1 MTSRPLPPNNTTSD
15 GNTGTTSEKK
25 IEANRKNA
33 QFSTGPTS
41 VEGKGKS
48 SRNASKHGLLI
59 KDVVITTRANKED
72 QAEFDALLAE
82 LRECYGP
89 IDLAEDLL
97 VRELAVSYWR
107 SARALRC
114 ERADITCT
122 GTAAP
127 EQSEVSEM
135 EVTILT
141 LTPAA
146 EAYHSLLRSSRGIR
160 FLLRKAEQA
169 QDEVKIS
176 NSVSAELLRW
186 LAPEQNWAQIAYSG
200 EALLAALEK
209 ETEELTARK
218 GMVERAESDWS
229 NDQRERSAI
238 PSKEVLDRIHR
249 YETSNV
255 RHRYRV
261 EKRLEQLQA
270 RPRENAKT
278 NSGRNSD
285 AESPQDTEFCET
297 KPTVSDDEGLRKGPH
312 SVGLV
317 EQTSEDITTPPFE
330 TGVTGGD

>member
-1 MTSRPLPPNNTTSD
+1 MASKPSLPNNTTSD

-114 ERADITCT
+114 ERADVTCT

-218 GMVERAESDWS
+218 GMVERAESEWT

-238 PSKEVLDRIHR
+238 PSKAVLDRIHR

-261 EKRLEQLQA
+261 EKRLEQLQG
-270 RPRENAKT
+270 RPRENAKI

-285 AESPQDTEFCET
+285 PESPEDTQFCET
-297 KPTVSDDEGLRKGPH
+297 KPTGCDDEGLRKGPH
-312 SVGLV
+312 SVGLA
-317 EQTSEDITTPPFE
+317 EQTSEDIATSPVE
-330 TGVTGGD
+330 TEVTGGD

>member
-1 MTSRPLPPNNTTSD
+1 MTSRPSPPNNTTSD

-41 VEGKGKS
+41 VEGKVKS

-72 QAEFDALLAE
+72 QTEFDALLAE

-89 IDLAEDLL
+89 IDIAEDLL
-97 VRELAVSYWR
+97 VREPAVSYWR

-114 ERADITCT
+114 ERADVTCA

-127 EQSEVSEM
+127 DQSEPSEV
-135 EVTILT
+135 EVAILT
-141 LTPAA
+141 LAPAA

-169 QDEVKIS
+169 RDEVKIS
-176 NSVSAELLRW
+176 NSVSAELCRW
-186 LAPEQNWAQIAYSG
+186 LAPGQNWAQIAYSG
-200 EALLAALEK
+200 EALLAALEN

-218 GMVERAESDWS
+218 GIVERAESEWS

-285 AESPQDTEFCET
+285 TESPQDTQFCET
-297 KPTVSDDEGLRKGPH
+297 KPTGSDDEGLRKGPR
-312 SVGLV
+312 SVGLS
-317 EQTSEDITTPPFE
+317 EQTSEYIATSPVE
-330 TGVTGGD
+330 TEVTGGD